1 MSHIAVF
8 VSLSLDHDLKEVS
21 LCPTPIRD
29 VDRPIMPDSLSSAC
43 VCACVRAC
51 VRACVCMQARECV
64 RLCVCVCQRARVF
77 NAVTSSFTVSSNYIL
92 YYDILSFIKI
102 NNLEVEDAQAT

>member
-29 VDRPIMPDSLSSAC
+29 VDRPIMPDSLSSTC
-43 VCACVRAC
+43 VCACVC
-51 VRACVCMQARECV
+51 GCVCVHARECV
-64 RLCVCVCQRARVF
+64 RLCVCQCARVRVCVRMC
-77 NAVTSSFTVSSNYIL
+77 VTNRNHALMASVLLVQHEQTMCSM
-92 YYDILSFIKI
+92 
-102 NNLEVEDAQAT
+102 Q